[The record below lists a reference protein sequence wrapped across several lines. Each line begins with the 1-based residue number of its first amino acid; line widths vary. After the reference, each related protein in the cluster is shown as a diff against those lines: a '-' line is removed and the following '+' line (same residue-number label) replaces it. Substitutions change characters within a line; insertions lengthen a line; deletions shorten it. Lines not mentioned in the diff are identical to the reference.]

1 MEAKHFILW
10 ICHNLFGLL
19 LWFSSKESV
28 CNAGDVGSIP
38 GLGRS
43 LGEGN
48 GSPPQYSCLGK
59 SHGQRSLVGYSL
71 EGVEKE
77 LDMTKQL
84 NNNIIYLNGPL
95 LLDAIH

>member
-10 ICHNLFGLL
+10 ICRNLFGLP

-43 LGEGN
+43 LGEGA
-48 GSPPQYSCLGK
+48 GSPPQYSRLGK